1 MGSFDGAEICELVGL
16 YLLDILR
23 TEFGD
28 SKIGLHKDDRLSSF
42 QNIFGP
48 ESEKIKKNLCKIFKK
63 LGLNITVKWNLQ
75 IANFLD
81 VTFNLRTGKYYPCRK
96 VNNELLYIHKQS
108 NSHHLLPS

>member
-28 SKIGLHKDDRLSSF
+28 SKIGLYKDDRLSSF

-48 ESEKIKKNLCKIFKK
+48 ESEKIKKSLCKIFKK
-63 LGLNITVKWNLQ
+63 L
-75 IANFLD
+75 
-81 VTFNLRTGKYYPCRK
+81 
-96 VNNELLYIHKQS
+96 
-108 NSHHLLPS
+108 